1 MDSFL
6 NNIDSIL
13 DVHTS
18 LKKLININLK
28 FKKKPWINPMLQK
41 SITIKNN
48 LLKKFITAKDP
59 QVKERYHKEYKDYRN
74 MLSIIFKQSKTNYY
88 NH

>member
-28 FKKKPWINPMLQK
+28 FKKKPWINPMIQK

-59 QVKERYHKEYKDYRN
+59 QVKERYHNDYKDYRN
-74 MLSIIFKQSKTNYY
+74 MLSAF
-88 NH
+88 